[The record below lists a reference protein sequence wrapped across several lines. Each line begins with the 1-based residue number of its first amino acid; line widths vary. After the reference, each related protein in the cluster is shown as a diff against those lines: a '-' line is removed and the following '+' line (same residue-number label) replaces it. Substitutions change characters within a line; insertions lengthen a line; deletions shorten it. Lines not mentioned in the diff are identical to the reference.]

1 MEINNGNLFSA
12 AELQA
17 INKADDL
24 KISPLRSDGVT
35 FGTPTWIWEVV
46 VDGNLYV
53 RAYNGAQSSWYRSAI
68 KQKAGRIHAAGMI
81 LDVVL
86 EPVHGNVLHEKID
99 EAYIKKY
106 NSSPYLSPM
115 ISQQAKMATIKILPK
130 G

>member
-17 INKADDL
+17 IDKADDL

-53 RAYNGAQSSWYRSAI
+53 RAYNGAQSRWYQSAI
-68 KQKAGRIHAAGMI
+68 KKKAGRIHAAGMI
-81 LDVVL
+81 WDVAL
-86 EPVHGNVLHEKID
+86 EPVHDNVLHEKID

-106 NSSPYLSPM
+106 NSSPYLAPM
-115 ISQQAKMATIKILPK
+115 INQRAKIATIRILPK